1 MKLLTL
7 PWVFPLLLLLIAAS
21 LGCGSEAGPTE
32 QPSSVASEAPT
43 TEPTATLAVVPPT
56 ETPVEPTATSAAT
69 PTVAAPTEAPVEPTA
84 TAAPTERA
92 ATATPAPTVA
102 PTDRGPKTSLPI
114 RDFTQPSYSPEEL
127 TEVAEL
133 LAVLPPSAA
142 AVIFVKPQSVLQRSE
157 IASNIDDALSLLSKR
172 TDRILSEEILVEA
185 GIDRAAF
192 VFTADYS
199 GAAILSGDFSAAVD
213 LLREAPEKSGDVSDF
228 EPPSIL
234 NPYRGVEMFLFPYY
248 DDLYL
253 SVPDKATMLL
263 AQSEQLLREIVD
275 RYLDESALDE
285 SLIRLLDT
293 TGPMDFLVLRHLDP
307 EGQNP
312 ENPRIYAGGG
322 WLDAEGS
329 SSVFIFLEFA
339 NPEAAGKT
347 MTEMKGWP
355 LVQGYNSGENHPIQE
370 ILQREQ
376 TIFATGVAPNIDL
389 GGWLLGN

>member
-1 MKLLTL
+1 MKIVLWIALLALSTAIAACGSAEM
-7 PWVFPLLLLLIAAS
+7 PTASPATATPIAAS
-21 LGCGSEAGPTE
+21 TDAVPTE
-32 QPSSVASEAPT
+32 TVSSPASTPTGAP
-43 TEPTATLAVVPPT
+43 EPTASEGTATGTPPVPTGVATGPH
-56 ETPVEPTATSAAT
+56 PTATEMPTATVAATAKPETMQTEQAAT
-69 PTVAAPTEAPVEPTA
+69 PTPE
-84 TAAPTERA
+84 
-92 ATATPAPTVA
+92 PTVA
-102 PTDRGPKTSLPI
+102 PTERGPNISLPF

-133 LAVLPPSAA
+133 LAVLPPSVA
-142 AVIFVKPQSVLQRSE
+142 AVIFVKPQSVLQRAE
-157 IASNIDDALSLLSKR
+157 IALNIDDALSLLSKR

-199 GAAILSGDFSAAVD
+199 GAAILSGDFSAAVN
-213 LLREAPEKSGDVSDF
+213 LLREAPEKSGGMSDF

-253 SVPDKATMLL
+253 SVPDEATMLL

-307 EGQNP
+307 EGQDPEILAFMRAGAGWMQRNP
-312 ENPRIYAGGG
+312 VQC
-322 WLDAEGS
+322 S
-329 SSVFIFLEFA
+329 SSWSS
-339 NPEAAGKT
+339 P
-347 MTEMKGWP
+347 
-355 LVQGYNSGENHPIQE
+355 
-370 ILQREQ
+370 
-376 TIFATGVAPNIDL
+376 APRPPARQ
-389 GGWLLGN
+389 